1 MESIYSGHLLFS
13 HNMPALPVPTIDPA
27 AVQRWQRVP
36 ASASPWLHEEVAR
49 RMQQRLD
56 WIKLQPQRWAHWEP
70 VRGGLQAHAA
80 LAQRYPDASSF
91 VAEFQADRVRFAT
104 SAINKPW
111 WHPSRWR
118 AAQTQFQVP
127 TDGAVQMLWSNMAL
141 HMTGEPQALMAQWH
155 SALAV
160 DGFLMFSCLGPD
172 TLQELRQLYLS
183 LGWPAPAHEFT
194 DMHDWGD
201 MLLAAGFAQ
210 PVMDMERVTLTFE
223 TSERLLDELRGLGR
237 NLHPARFPGLRGRR
251 WRDEL
256 QQALARQPLQ
266 LTFELIYGHAI
277 KPQPSFAVSAQ
288 REISLPE
295 MRAALARGKLPGQAR
310 QAG

>member
-1 MESIYSGHLLFS
+1 MESIYSGHLLLS

-56 WIKLQPQRWAHWEP
+56 WIKLQPNSWAHWEP

-80 LAQRYPDASSF
+80 LTQRYPDASSF
-91 VAEFQADRVRFAT
+91 VAEFQADRVRFAAG
-104 SAINKPW
+104 AISKPW
-111 WHPSRWR
+111 WHPARWR

-127 TDGAVQMLWSNMAL
+127 AEGGVQMLWSNMAL
-141 HMTGEPQALMAQWH
+141 HMTSDPQALMAQWH

-172 TLQELRQLYLS
+172 TLLELRQLYRS
-183 LGWPAPAHEFT
+183 LDWPAPAHEFT

-210 PVMDMERVTLTFE
+210 PVMDM
-223 TSERLLDELRGLGR
+223 G
-237 NLHPARFPGLRGRR
+237 A
-251 WRDEL
+251 
-256 QQALARQPLQ
+256 
-266 LTFELIYGHAI
+266 
-277 KPQPSFAVSAQ
+277 
-288 REISLPE
+288 
-295 MRAALARGKLPGQAR
+295 
-310 QAG
+310 